1 MHSTR
6 WSPDHALPTA
16 AHRGPGSGQSPP
28 GDTREKAMGQ
38 QRRRPEAGEGCFNQA
53 SQEDVLEEVTTGPPP
68 ATFASVR
75 GRSRSKSSKARKRFP
90 RPGNSATSAPRPG
103 PRHPRAPFPFRGP
116 RPPTRASAHISSLEN
131 LLPGSNSANRGG
143 GTNHQSEFSFKI
155 RTCGA
160 VRSAGGGE
168 ARGRGGG
175 RGGSPLSAGNGPA
188 RGGPRAAGS
197 ARAAG
202 DEPGDLSRAMRAI
215 LGH

>member
-1 MHSTR
+1 
-6 WSPDHALPTA
+6 
-16 AHRGPGSGQSPP
+16 
-28 GDTREKAMGQ
+28 MGQ

-68 ATFASVR
+68 DTFASVR

-175 RGGSPLSAGNGPA
+175 RGAVA
-188 RGGPRAAGS
+188 DAAGPLFPPVMGRRG
-197 ARAAG
+197 AGRAQRDRRGRQGTSGATSPEPRGLFWAIKNKAG
-202 DEPGDLSRAMRAI
+202 
-215 LGH
+215 

>member
-6 WSPDHALPTA
+6 WSPNHALPTA

-160 VRSAGGGE
+160 VRSAGGG
-168 ARGRGGG
+168 
-175 RGGSPLSAGNGPA
+175 GSPLSAGNGPA

-202 DEPGDLSRAMRAI
+202 DERGDLSRAMRAI

>member
-16 AHRGPGSGQSPP
+16 AHRGPGSGQSPR

-75 GRSRSKSSKARKRFP
+75 GRSRSKSSKARTRFP

-175 RGGSPLSAGNGPA
+175 RGGSPLSVGNGPA

-202 DEPGDLSRAMRAI
+202 DERGDLSRAMRAI

>member
-1 MHSTR
+1 
-6 WSPDHALPTA
+6 
-16 AHRGPGSGQSPP
+16 
-28 GDTREKAMGQ
+28 MGQ

-160 VRSAGGGE
+160 VRSAGDARPADAVADAAGLLFPPVMGRRG
-168 ARGRGGG
+168 AGRAQRDWRGRQGTSGAT
-175 RGGSPLSAGNGPA
+175 SPEPCGLFWAIKNKAG
-188 RGGPRAAGS
+188 
-197 ARAAG
+197 
-202 DEPGDLSRAMRAI
+202 
-215 LGH
+215 